1 MADASLLPNPHVFL
15 DVRIGEEYVG
25 RIVIELFKDL
35 NPKTAENFR
44 CLCTGE
50 KGLGASSKVPLHF
63 KGCKFHKI
71 IPKFMVQGGDF
82 TKGDGSGGESI
93 YGRVFP
99 DENLSVKH
107 DKPGLVAMANSGPDT
122 NGSQF
127 YIITVPTP
135 HLDSKH
141 VVFGRVIKGMGV
153 VAVLELVRTSDMDV
167 PVEDCVIQNCGE
179 ILPGQDFGICE
190 VDCTEDVFPPFPDDC
205 DFDFTDIENIMC
217 VAEKIRQSGNH
228 YFRKEDFVKAHSKYK
243 KALRYLNKLHEVN
256 ELSKEQESKI
266 AAVVLPCILNSAA
279 SKLKLKRYDQALDDC
294 DEALDLEPKHPKA
307 LFRRG
312 QAFHGMRDYEKSMAN
327 LQQALSLSPNN
338 KAILSEIAAVKGEM
352 QAYKA
357 QERKA
362 YAKLFN

>member
-127 YIITVPTP
+127 YIVTVPTP
-135 HLDSKH
+135 HLDGKH

-205 DFDFTDIENIMC
+205 DFDFTNIENIMC

-228 YFRKEDFVKAHSKYK
+228 YFRKEDFVRAHSKYK

-294 DEALDLEPKHPKA
+294 DESHFASLER
-307 LFRRG
+307 LLR
-312 QAFHGMRDYEKSMAN
+312 S
-327 LQQALSLSPNN
+327 
-338 KAILSEIAAVKGEM
+338 
-352 QAYKA
+352 
-357 QERKA
+357 
-362 YAKLFN
+362 